1 MTPGQAQQLTSYL
14 YGLKTPEAVQQF
26 AAQHQN
32 DINVVGLASGVANA
46 MRSASQAQ
54 QQPTPQGTVTQQAI
68 AQMAP
73 RAPMPPQM
81 PQQALQPQA
90 APQSQ
95 AAQQLP
101 ENSGIAQLPAQNMQ
115 SMAGGGITG
124 FADGG
129 MNNALDAVNQSMPDP
144 SVDMAGFNKFGGSMS
159 EYLAARQKALNAIQ
173 NNFTPPNPASNA
185 AYQSVYGRA
194 PAITNLPTNT
204 ASSVSTPS
212 NNGVPTAMPD
222 SAGIA
227 QLPVRPGQDKNI
239 VAGAQKAPPAAAP
252 TAPAAPAGGLPTL
265 VGGTQPQTLAQNAA
279 AMNQA
284 FPNPEDQHTMDLSEH
299 VQQIKSQAAA
309 MGVDVENSKAFAQ
322 LDKLDQKSQEL
333 LDKKQN
339 LAMIQAGLGMIR
351 SGNPFE
357 AIAAGAG
364 QGIKSY
370 SEAMDQ
376 AQQTQQKLA
385 ESRMGLEAS
394 KNAMNAGLFGKAL
407 DNTESALKRN
417 MDYLNSTKAAA
428 VAQTDA
434 QLGRGSAEAIAKLQ
448 SQTQYGVEA
457 QRAASQERI
466 WAGRSDTALQRANIM
481 AAAKEH
487 PSYEKMFANV
497 AKTMP
502 GATPD
507 AIGLATTEQMMR
519 QGMLGGSLIQNIPG
533 GGAGKVL
540 NAGS

>member
-46 MRSASQAQ
+46 MRSAAQAQ

-73 RAPMPPQM
+73 RAPMP
-81 PQQALQPQA
+81 QQAPQPQA

-124 FADGG
+124 FAGDDPDDGSLVP
-129 MNNALDAVNQSMPDP
+129 APMP
-144 SVDMAGFNKFGGSMS
+144 VRGGYYNKPIDLTGAAIAPHRGYTSTGVPAAAFAQQPQGPFRGSMS
-159 EYLAARQKALNAIQ
+159 GV
-173 NNFTPPNPASNA
+173 TPVVQAETP
-185 AYQSVYGRA
+185 
-194 PAITNLPTNT
+194 NLPT
-204 ASSVSTPS
+204 
-212 NNGVPTAMPD
+212 
-222 SAGIA
+222 AGIA
-227 QLPVRPGQDKNI
+227 QLPARPNSNSTL
-239 VAGAQKAPPAAAP
+239 APATPATPATPAAPAS
-252 TAPAAPAGGLPTL
+252 APAAPAGGLPTL

-370 SEAMDQ
+370 SDAMDQ

-385 ESRMGLEAS
+385 ESRIGLEAS

-466 WAGRSDTALQRANIM
+466 WAGRGDTALQRANIM
-481 AAAKEH
+481 AAAKMH
-487 PSYEKMFANV
+487 PSYEKMFADV
-497 AKTMP
+497 AKTLP
-502 GATPD
+502 GATPE